1 MEARELIMQVLT
13 AGIQLVILITFAYAI
28 SFLKSRLGEQ
38 KTKEYYLFAKQIV
51 SAAEQIFGD
60 GKGKDKKVYAKHFLK
75 EKIGH
80 KLTDDEIEQLI
91 ESAVFEMNHV
101 LEKEKLKSE

>member
-13 AGIQLVILITFAYAI
+13 AGIQLVILITFTYAI
-28 SFLKSRLGEQ
+28 SFIKSRLGEQ

-51 SAAEQIFGD
+51 SAAEQIFGS
-60 GKGKDKKVYAKHFLK
+60 KTGKDKKAYAEYFLK

-80 KLTDDEIEQLI
+80 KLADDEIEQLI

-101 LEKEKLKSE
+101 LEKEELKNE

>member
-1 MEARELIMQVLT
+1 MEARELITQILS
-13 AGIQLVILITFAYAI
+13 ASLQLVILVVLTYTI

-51 SAAEQIFGD
+51 SAAEQIFGS

-80 KLTDDEIEQLI
+80 KLTDDEIEQCFNPL
-91 ESAVFEMNHV
+91 
-101 LEKEKLKSE
+101 